1 MSRKTDV
8 VIAGSGPAGLMAA
21 YMAARKNCKVR
32 VISEGMGCLAIG
44 GGYVDLLGYSE
55 AGKRVEKPFEA
66 LKNLSESHPYS
77 IIGDENIRKS
87 LADLCECL
95 KNQGL
100 EMAPAKDADG
110 AERNSLVPTILGT
123 LKPTWLVPA
132 DLEGDIFEKAQK
144 ILVVSVQGFRD
155 CKPALIISQLRRY
168 ASWKDKEFDPLVIPG
183 PFAEHGRALN
193 ALDLARA
200 AEREEG
206 RKWLSQNLGNRG
218 KNHDLV
224 LMPPLCGSHADST
237 LRREMRNIIGCPI
250 FEMLA
255 VPPAVLGL
263 RLRDAF
269 LRELWK
275 MDVEFFENSR
285 VIRANVKDGQC
296 VSVVAEASG
305 REIEHVAKTFV
316 VATGGTLSGGT
327 ILEQGK
333 AREGI
338 FGLDIKVPENVDD
351 WTKPELLG
359 DHIVTRLGVK
369 VDGNMQALD
378 ENGKPC
384 LENVYFAGRTLGGYD
399 WTREKSGLGVAYA
412 SGWLAGRLAA
422 EKVLGTGA
430 AI

>member
-1 MSRKTDV
+1 
-8 VIAGSGPAGLMAA
+8 
-21 YMAARKNCKVR
+21 
-32 VISEGMGCLAIG
+32 
-44 GGYVDLLGYSE
+44 
-55 AGKRVEKPFEA
+55 
-66 LKNLSESHPYS
+66 
-77 IIGDENIRKS
+77 
-87 LADLCECL
+87 
-95 KNQGL
+95 
-100 EMAPAKDADG
+100 
-110 AERNSLVPTILGT
+110 
-123 LKPTWLVPA
+123 
-132 DLEGDIFEKAQK
+132 
-144 ILVVSVQGFRD
+144 
-155 CKPALIISQLRRY
+155 
-168 ASWKDKEFDPLVIPG
+168 
-183 PFAEHGRALN
+183 
-193 ALDLARA
+193 
-200 AEREEG
+200 
-206 RKWLSQNLGNRG
+206 
-218 KNHDLV
+218 
-224 LMPPLCGSHADST
+224 
-237 LRREMRNIIGCPI
+237 
-250 FEMLA
+250 
-255 VPPAVLGL
+255 
-263 RLRDAF
+263 LRDAF

-285 VIRANVKDGQC
+285 VLRANVKDGQC